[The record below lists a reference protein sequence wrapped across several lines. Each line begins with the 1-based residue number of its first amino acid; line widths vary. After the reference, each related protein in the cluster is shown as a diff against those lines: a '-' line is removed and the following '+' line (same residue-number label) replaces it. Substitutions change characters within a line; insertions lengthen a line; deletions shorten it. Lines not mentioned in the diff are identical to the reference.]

1 LYKAQLTDLR
11 EDFEEKRRQN
21 QELEE
26 ERNELTRQLQM
37 AIGRA
42 DAESLAKSIA
52 HETIAELEK
61 EKTMKE
67 LEIKDLTARHK
78 TDCTNKDTALATVSS
93 FTKLTYCTAIYN
105 FQFVYLASG
114 ERSRIQK
121 DDRTTKKRKRR
132 NQSEAKI
139 PSRRY
144 LK

>member
-78 TDCTNKDTALATVSS
+78 TEITNKDIALNSVSQII
-93 FTKLTYCTAIYN
+93 TY
-105 FQFVYLASG
+105 FGLDEF
-114 ERSRIQK
+114 
-121 DDRTTKKRKRR
+121 
-132 NQSEAKI
+132 
-139 PSRRY
+139 
-144 LK
+144 

>member
-1 LYKAQLTDLR
+1 MQTLYKAQLTDLR

-37 AIGRA
+37 AIART

-67 LEIKDLTARHK
+67 LEIKDLIARHK
-78 TDCTNKDTALATVSS
+78 TELSNKDILITSVSVIIN
-93 FTKLTYCTAIYN
+93 IYIN
-105 FQFVYLASG
+105 YILFSY
-114 ERSRIQK
+114 K
-121 DDRTTKKRKRR
+121 
-132 NQSEAKI
+132 
-139 PSRRY
+139 
-144 LK
+144 

>member
-1 LYKAQLTDLR
+1 LTDLR

-42 DAESLAKSIA
+42 DSESLAKSIA

-78 TDCTNKDTALATVSS
+78 TETTNKDIALSAVMNSISYLNKSNSTARIT
-93 FTKLTYCTAIYN
+93 I
-105 FQFVYLASG
+105 
-114 ERSRIQK
+114 RSRFSFG
-121 DDRTTKKRKRR
+121 RKKWNTRK
-132 NQSEAKI
+132 QSI
-139 PSRRY
+139 NSRRSEM
-144 LK
+144 KST

>member
-1 LYKAQLTDLR
+1 LTDLR

-42 DAESLAKSIA
+42 DSESLAKSIA

-78 TDCTNKDTALATVSS
+78 TETTNKDIALSAVMNSISYLNKSNSTACIT
-93 FTKLTYCTAIYN
+93 I
-105 FQFVYLASG
+105 
-114 ERSRIQK
+114 RSRFSFG
-121 DDRTTKKRKRR
+121 RKKWNTRK
-132 NQSEAKI
+132 QSI
-139 PSRRY
+139 NSRRSEM
-144 LK
+144 KST